1 MKSRLYTFSSGYFA
15 LLVVIIGLTLYATFD
30 YLRLGKAVKTLLAH
44 NSANV
49 KAATNMLKS
58 IGEQESSQVLLI
70 SHYDERVVES
80 FKICRDQ
87 FLANSQIAQRQCA
100 MPRECGIL
108 DTLMNVYRMY
118 LSLSESFLQEAQSRS
133 PARTAAFMNML
144 SAEEQLRGHC
154 LRLLDYN
161 QTRIV
166 ETNLRIRKTANTG
179 ALLAVLSATALAA
192 VLIIGLN
199 LQLRRDVIKPTQR
212 LRQTLRLI
220 RSGNLA
226 QKIDISAGGEL
237 ADLYME
243 FNKMTE
249 RLRSYERL
257 NIQQIIAEKTKTDAV
272 VESLDEPVVVTDD
285 RRALVLMNRA
295 AVRLLGAP
303 ETGWQGKPVDSVV
316 HDDKLRLLFSADP
329 PDRGDAETS
338 DFWIPIQT
346 GGETRYFR
354 PHRTTAAED
363 KGRIRYLVTLFQD
376 VTAYQRL
383 DRMKSDFIA
392 TVSHE
397 FRTPLTSIHMSVDIL
412 AKEVIGAV
420 NGKQKELL
428 ASTKED
434 ARRLSKLVKDL
445 LDLSRLESGRQKP
458 KKERIRLRDAAEE
471 TVRSLDLV
479 LREKRIRMT
488 LDFPD
493 DLPPVQVDPGQM
505 AWVFANLV
513 GNAVRYT
520 PGDGAIA
527 IAAERD
533 GDRKEIRVSVA
544 DTGRG
549 IPESE
554 LKTIFD
560 KFVQI
565 KSPAETTPGSVG
577 LGLAI
582 AKEVVEAHGGRI
594 WVTSGMGKGSTF
606 FFTIPLT
613 AEGETAA

>member
-1 MKSRLYTFSSGYFA
+1 MKSRLYTFSSVYFA
-15 LLVVIIGLTLYATFD
+15 LLAVIIGLTLYATFD
-30 YLRLGKAVKTLLAH
+30 YLRLGKTVKTLLAH

-49 KAATNMLKS
+49 KAASNMLKS
-58 IGEQESSQVLLI
+58 IGEQESAQVLLI
-70 SHYDERVVES
+70 SHYDERVVVS
-80 FKICRDQ
+80 FMLCRDQ
-87 FLANSQIAQRQCA
+87 FLANAREAQKQCA

-108 DTLMNVYRMY
+108 DTLLNVYRMY
-118 LSLSESFLQEAQSRS
+118 LSLSETFLQEAK
-133 PARTAAFMNML
+133 ARTPGRNDAFLNML

-166 ETNLRIRKTANTG
+166 ETNQRIRKTANTG

-199 LQLRRDVIKPTQR
+199 IQLRREVIRPTQR

-226 QKIDISAGGEL
+226 QKIDINAGGEL
-237 ADLYME
+237 ADLYAE

-257 NIQQIIAEKTKTDAV
+257 NIQQIIAEKTKTEAV

-295 AVRLLGAP
+295 AVRLLGVP

-316 HDDKLRLLFSADP
+316 RDDRLRALFSEDP
-329 PDRGDAETS
+329 PPSGDSETA

-346 GGETRYFR
+346 GGETRYVR

-363 KGRIRYLVTLFQD
+363 KGRVRYFVTLFQD
-376 VTAYQRL
+376 VTAYRKL
-383 DRMKSDFIA
+383 DQMKSDFIA

-428 ASTKED
+428 ASTKSD
-434 ARRLSKLVKDL
+434 ASRLSKLVKDL

-458 KKERIRLRDAAEE
+458 KKERVQLRAVAEE
-471 TVRSLDLV
+471 TIRSLDLV
-479 LREKRIRMT
+479 LREKGIRST
-488 LDFPD
+488 LDFPA
-493 DLPPVQVDPGQM
+493 DLPAVLVDPGQM

-520 PGDGAIA
+520 PKDGAITV
-527 IAAERD
+527 AAARDPERN
-533 GDRKEIRVSVA
+533 EICVSVA

-554 LKTIFD
+554 LNTIFD

-582 AKEVVEAHGGRI
+582 AKEAVESHGGRI
-594 WVTSGMGKGSTF
+594 WVVSGKGKGSTF
-606 FFTIPLT
+606 YFTVPLT
-613 AEGETAA
+613 AEGEAAA